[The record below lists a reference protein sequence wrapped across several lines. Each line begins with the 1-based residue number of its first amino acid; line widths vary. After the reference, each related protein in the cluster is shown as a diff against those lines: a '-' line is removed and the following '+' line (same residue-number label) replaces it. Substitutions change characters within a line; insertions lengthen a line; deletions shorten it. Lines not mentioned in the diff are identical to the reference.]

1 MREMDGQRV
10 EKKPGD
16 GGKKKKICIIAGA
29 AAGLLLCAYLGL
41 CAWVGSMDTIYP
53 NVSVLGVDV
62 SGMTLSQAQT
72 AVEEALEQN
81 GENIQLSLAYQ
92 YQNYTLSLADM
103 GLDAADNARAAWQ
116 EGRGNFF
123 LRGGSYLAHLAGMS
137 RQAEP
142 AWSADEPQALA
153 DLVRQ
158 VEEEIGNVT
167 QASYAI
173 EGDQLTMTKGRSGAS
188 VDKGQLVATVQE
200 GFEEVIAQWE
210 SQGAEGLIA
219 SRKELPVVETPP
231 QEPDFDAIYEELAAE
246 PENAVMDPETFAV
259 TDHVVGVDFDVQALK
274 TAYEQ
279 AGEGETF
286 SIPVTLTQPKDTKE
300 SLEGKLFRDVLGE
313 GSTVLT
319 GTANRQ
325 FNVKLAAEACNGAVI
340 MPGEVFSFN
349 GRTGSR
355 SAAMGYK
362 SATVYSGGKTVEEV
376 GGGVC
381 QTSSTI
387 YYALL
392 HSALEVVDRI
402 NHGYNTGYV
411 PVGMDATV
419 YYGVTDF
426 QFRNNTEY
434 PIKIYIASERQG
446 SKELLV
452 CRIYGTNEEGIYAIP
467 ESTSYDW
474 QYPTTVYQADES
486 IPRGTTKVD
495 TVQNPYT
502 GLKAHTYRSIYDKE
516 GNLIEKQDLG
526 VSVYRMRPK
535 TILYNPADGDPSTWV
550 NGVPPQPG
558 AATDPGTST
567 DPGTAT
573 DPGTSTDPGTAT
585 DPGTTTDPV
594 DPGTGDVPDGGDPV
608 DPGTGGGSGQAG
620 GGGTSVPDDSTP
632 SQDIQA

>member
-1 MREMDGQRV
+1 MDGQRV

-29 AAGLLLCAYLGL
+29 AAGVLLCAYLGL
-41 CAWVGSMDTIYP
+41 CVWVGGMDTIFP

-62 SGMTLSQAQT
+62 SGMTLAQAKA
-72 AVEEALEQN
+72 AVDEALEQEGDQISVVLRYEDWS
-81 GENIQLSLAYQ
+81 GEITAAQMKDAWGDVADPAIQIS
-92 YQNYTLSLADM
+92 
-103 GLDAADNARAAWQ
+103 
-116 EGRGNFF
+116 RGSF
-123 LRGGSYLAHLAGMS
+123 LTQGGKYLVHLAGTRHMVQIPRS
-137 RQAEP
+137 PENP
-142 AWSADEPQALA
+142 ALEQLLD
-153 DLVRQ
+153 RM
-158 VEEEIGNVT
+158 EEEA
-167 QASYAI
+167 ASSASKAQYAL
-173 EGDQLTMTKGRSGAS
+173 EGGRLVMTKGRSS
-188 VDKGQLVATVQE
+188 VSFDRDEARKEALSAMDEALELKFSQGQE
-200 GFEEVIAQWE
+200 GAVSVE
-210 SQGAEGLIA
+210 
-219 SRKELPVVETPP
+219 RELSPQQTPP
-231 QEPDFDAIYEELAAE
+231 QEPDFDAIYQELATEAKS
-246 PENAVMDPETFAV
+246 AVMDPETFAV
-259 TDHVVGVDFDVQALK
+259 SDHVVGVEFDVEELKSAYDQA
-274 TAYEQ
+274 A
-279 AGEGETF
+279 EGETF

-340 MPGEVFSFN
+340 MPGEIFSFN
-349 GRTGSR
+349 TQTGSR

-392 HSALEVVDRI
+392 HSALEVVERY

-426 QFRNNTEY
+426 RFKNNTEY
-434 PIKIYIASERQG
+434 PIKITIFSEWQG
-446 SKELLV
+446 NKELLI

-502 GLKAHTYRSIYDKE
+502 GLKAHTYRSIYDKD

-585 DPGTTTDPV
+585 DTGTTTDPV

>member
-1 MREMDGQRV
+1 MDGQRV

-53 NVSVLGVDV
+53 NVSVMGVDV

-72 AVEEALEQN
+72 AVEEALEQE
-81 GENIQLSLAYQ
+81 GDQISVVLRYGDWSGQITAAQMKDSWGDVADPAIQIS
-92 YQNYTLSLADM
+92 
-103 GLDAADNARAAWQ
+103 
-116 EGRGNFF
+116 RGSF
-123 LRGGSYLAHLAGMS
+123 LTQGGKYLAHLAGARHMVQIPRS
-137 RQAEP
+137 PENP
-142 AWSADEPQALA
+142 ALEQLLD
-153 DLVRQ
+153 RM
-158 VEEEIGNVT
+158 EEEA
-167 QASYAI
+167 ASSASKAQYAL
-173 EGDQLTMTKGRSGAS
+173 EGDRLVMTKGRSS
-188 VDKGQLVATVQE
+188 VSFDRDEARKEALSAMDEALELKFSQGQE
-200 GFEEVIAQWE
+200 GAVSVE
-210 SQGAEGLIA
+210 
-219 SRKELPVVETPP
+219 RELSPQQTPL